1 MLPADTI
8 GNIDSSM
15 RRARTRGS
23 MMAGPED
30 RQQLLDAWLALASA
44 QDFDG
49 AVVLPMLTGSMA
61 PALPVGARL
70 HIESARRRRF
80 GVGDVVVFVRDEKLT
95 AHRLILCLGFGRDA
109 PYLEKGDWN
118 AGFGLVRRSAIRGV
132 VTAITPPGEA
142 GAATRPLPP
151 SRREAALSL
160 VRAVK
165 ALLRGRPKLPGGG

>member
-1 MLPADTI
+1 
-8 GNIDSSM
+8 
-15 RRARTRGS
+15 
-23 MMAGPED
+23 MAGPDD

-44 QDFDG
+44 KDFDG

-70 HIESARRRRF
+70 HIESARRRPF
-80 GVGDVVVFVRDEKLT
+80 GVGDVVVFVRGEKLT

-118 AGFGLVRRSAIRGV
+118 AGFGLVRRSAVRGV
-132 VTAITPPGEA
+132 VAAVTPPGEPDT
-142 GAATRPLPP
+142 AARPLPP
-151 SRREAALSL
+151 SRRAAALSL

-165 ALLRGRPKLPGGG
+165 ALLRGRANQPGGG